1 MISFGRTICNLGGVW
16 FSDEINLDLGSFA
29 SVSLPPAAWVT
40 ADGVLK
46 YDRTVHLEF
55 LYSVKTN
62 LRRLILIAKTVT
74 PQKGYLCSLS
84 HAVLPIASSLSL
96 SSCVLTPG
104 LNPPLA
110 TATGAFTVDGRYGSS
125 SPNRSFQAAL

>member
-1 MISFGRTICNLGGVW
+1 LFLRYDRYNGFVLNARTISFGRTICNLGCVW

-62 LRRLILIAKTVT
+62 FLYV
-74 PQKGYLCSLS
+74 
-84 HAVLPIASSLSL
+84 V
-96 SSCVLTPG
+96 
-104 LNPPLA
+104 N
-110 TATGAFTVDGRYGSS
+110 
-125 SPNRSFQAAL
+125 